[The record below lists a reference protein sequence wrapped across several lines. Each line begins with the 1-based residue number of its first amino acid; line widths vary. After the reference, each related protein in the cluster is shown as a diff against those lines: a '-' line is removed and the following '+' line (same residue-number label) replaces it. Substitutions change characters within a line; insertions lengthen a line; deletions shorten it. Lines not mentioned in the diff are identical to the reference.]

1 MVLIGRLKQVKIY
14 LDDTQYEKLRKIAEQ
29 QGLSAPALV
38 KSLVLEFLGE
48 VEYGDLVTRIKDLE
62 KKYAQLSQEIRRIE
76 RDLILLAKRCSRR

>member
-1 MVLIGRLKQVKIY
+1 VVLIGRLKQVKIY